1 MISIAKRKL
10 MSIAEIIHLR
20 IFGHE
25 MSEEMRKFIG
35 NLGISFFGGAIS
47 SVLLFSVSVLAG
59 RFLGPVEYGKYAL
72 YVALFSFLAIFLSFE
87 LETTIVRIVARAD

>member
-1 MISIAKRKL
+1 MVSYIKNKSISIAEVL
-10 MSIAEIIHLR
+10 HLR

-47 SVLLFSVSVLAG
+47 SVLLFSV
-59 RFLGPVEYGKYAL
+59 
-72 YVALFSFLAIFLSFE
+72 
-87 LETTIVRIVARAD
+87 